1 MRKLTVLAVAIVMS
15 LGVMAGCGSKT
26 AETDL
31 VNYDVYQTMAQEY
44 KDLSNELVVKYMN
57 EGMDSEEACAQAITD
72 VIDVICEDTGEW
84 IDTYC
89 MDLDGNGISD
99 KVDSGEITIEE
110 YKAMELKYCGVVGG
124 EDSQD

>member
-1 MRKLTVLAVAIVMS
+1 MRKLTVLVLVVAMG

-26 AETDL
+26 AETNL
-31 VNYDVYQTMAQEY
+31 VNYDVYQSMSQEY
-44 KDLSNELVVKYMN
+44 KDLGNELVVQYMS
-57 EGMDSEEACAQAITD
+57 EGMDSEEACGQAITD
-72 VIDVICEDTGEW
+72 VIDVMVEDSKEW

-110 YKAMELKYCGVVGG
+110 YTAMELKYCGVVGG
-124 EDSQD
+124 EDSQG